1 MFEKFISA
9 DAPDFRQRYQ
19 GTYGYFTHKGK
30 RTLCRLD
37 KISTEGSRSFVEFSD
52 RDGLKY
58 LLHPDS
64 EDDSTGFEFLPP
76 KSSYFNTKE
85 GIPLLVNRV
94 PARQYLRGIC
104 DRNTAIYNMRNKMQP
119 VDFSTLVKLFEESV
133 SIKDALAV
141 AMKSE
146 DGAAGVALNQAFALC
161 IGTSIV
167 KCFNQ
172 QIGVFDHKEGL
183 FTVALDSPELWGQEI
198 TDAFRRAK
206 LNMIFK

>member
-1 MFEKFISA
+1 MFEKFLSA
-9 DAPDFRQRYQ
+9 DAHDFRQRYQ
-19 GTYGYFTHKGK
+19 GTYGYFTHKEK

-37 KISTEGSRSFVEFSD
+37 KISTDGPRAYVEFSD
-52 RDGLKY
+52 RAGLKY

-64 EDDSTGFEFLPP
+64 EEDNTGFEFLPP

-85 GIPLLVNRV
+85 GVPLLVTRV

-104 DRNTAIYNMRNKMQP
+104 DRNTSIYNMRNKAQP
-119 VDFSTLVKLFEESV
+119 VDFSTLVKLFEESIGV
-133 SIKDALAV
+133 KDALAV
-141 AMKSE
+141 ALAS
-146 DGAAGVALNQAFALC
+146 DDPSAGVALNQSFAIC
-161 IGTSIV
+161 VSTYAI

-172 QIGVFDHKEGL
+172 QIGMFDYKEGL
-183 FTVALDSPELWGQEI
+183 FTVSLDSPELWGQEI